1 MRHFVISFNDERP
14 RWAVTDEAILR
25 IEAVLPPSWRLLRV
39 QSPVSSRGDGGTMI
53 SHEAVE
59 AAKDAEIY
67 VSTGFP
73 RDLFLAAKKLKWVH
87 TGSAGVGSV
96 LYPEMVTSDVILT
109 NSAGIHAA
117 PMAETVIGM
126 MLHFARGFDFVV
138 RSQARGEWDQSAFA
152 RTDSPVTE
160 IAGQTLGLI
169 GFGGIGREIASRAQA
184 LGMRILATRTITVEQ
199 ILREADY
206 VVITVPSTP
215 STRGM
220 IGTTE
225 LAAMKSNAVLINIA
239 RGNIVDQAALIDVLE
254 RGAIRGA
261 ALDVFEPE
269 PLPADSPLWQLPNV
283 LILPHVSAT
292 TPRFWEREADLIVQN
307 FERYTRGE
315 PMLNVVDKLRGY

>member
-1 MRHFVISFNDERP
+1 MRHLVISFNDERP
-14 RWAVTDEAILR
+14 RWAVTTEALLR
-25 IEAVLPPSWRLLRV
+25 IEAVLPADWRLVRV
-39 QSPVSSRGDGGTMI
+39 QSPVSSRGDGGTMV
-53 SHEAVE
+53 SREATDAV
-59 AAKDAEIY
+59 KNAEIY

-73 RDLFLAAKKLKWVH
+73 RELFLAATKLKWVH

-96 LYPEMVTSDVILT
+96 LYPEMVSSDVILT
-109 NSAGIHAA
+109 NSAGIHAP

-126 MLHFARGFDFVV
+126 MLYFARGFDFAL
-138 RSQARGEWDQSAFA
+138 RGQARGEWDQSEFA
-152 RTDSPVTE
+152 TEASPVTE
-160 IAGQTLGLI
+160 IAGQTVGLI
-169 GFGGIGREIASRAQA
+169 GFGGIGKEIAARAQA
-184 LGMRILATRTITVEQ
+184 LGMRILATRAQTAEQ

-206 VVITVPSTP
+206 VVITVPSTA

-225 LAAMKSNAVLINIA
+225 LAALKSNAVIINIA

-269 PLPADSPLWQLPNV
+269 PLPADSPLWKLPNV

-315 PMLNVVDKLRGY
+315 PMLNVVDKTRGY